1 MCPARRTYV
10 AIPPGVSPATARAVP
25 SRVASATGPDGAT
38 FPGMRVL
45 LLTHPD
51 FVPPDESAAL
61 SAREAFALKTEADVI
76 STLRDLGHEVHVLG
90 VQWELGP
97 IRDAIDRL
105 QPDIVF
111 NLLEEFLGEPAF
123 DHNVVGYL
131 ELLRIPYTGCNPRG
145 LMLARGKALAKKL
158 LAYHRIAAPDFIVVP
173 RGRTVRRP
181 KGLDFPLIVK
191 SLTADA
197 SLGISKASVV
207 DSDERL
213 AERVRFIHERVGTDA
228 IAERFIEG
236 RELYVSLL
244 GDDRFVAFPPWE
256 LLAAHARPLEPLIA
270 TERLKHDPVYQ
281 ERKGVTIRPARDV
294 PPDVATRLL
303 RDAKR
308 IYRILELSGYA
319 RLDFRLDAEG
329 RAWFLEANPNPDIAR
344 GEEFAEA
351 AAHAG
356 IPYPELLQ
364 RLLTLGLRRHR

>member
-1 MCPARRTYV
+1 M
-10 AIPPGVSPATARAVP
+10 SP
-25 SRVASATGPDGAT
+25 SL
-38 FPGMRVL
+38 RVL

-51 FVPPDESAAL
+51 FVPPDETADL
-61 SAREAFALKTEADVI
+61 SVRAAFALKTESDVI
-76 STLRDLGHEVHVLG
+76 TTLRTMGHDVHVLG
-90 VQWELGP
+90 VQWELRP

-111 NLLEEFLGEPAF
+111 NLLEEFHGEPAF

-158 LAYHRIAAPDFIVVP
+158 LAYHRLPAPDFLVVP
-173 RGRTVRRP
+173 RGRMVRRP
-181 KGLDFPLIVK
+181 KRLAFPLIVK

-207 DSDERL
+207 DSDDRL
-213 AERVRFIHERVGTDA
+213 AERVRFIHERIGTDA

-244 GDDRFVAFPPWE
+244 GDDRVVAFPPWE
-256 LLAAHARPLEPLIA
+256 LLAERADPHEPLIA

-281 ERKGVTIRPARDV
+281 ERKGVTIRPARDL
-294 PPDVATRLL
+294 PADVHTRLL

-329 RAWFLEANPNPDIAR
+329 RCHFLEANPNPDIAR
-344 GEEFAEA
+344 GEEFAQA
-351 AAHAG
+351 AAAEG
-356 IPYPELLQ
+356 LAYPALLD
-364 RLLTLGLRRHR
+364 RILRLGLQHRG